1 MAQILRNLGRNRAK
15 THRDADK
22 APQTAIFKRVER
34 VQEQVMATD
43 TIVLGAGIVGISVAL
58 HLQKAGRSVLL
69 VDRRGPGEET
79 SYGNAGLIQREG
91 VYPYG
96 FPHDFGALI
105 RYAMNNT
112 IDAHYH
118 WSAIPKLAPF
128 LWSYWMHSRASQH
141 EAIARKYATLI
152 EHCVSEHDALAEEA
166 GATGLLRR
174 KGWMKV
180 FRTAAQQDERLAE
193 AARWNRDFGLNYKP
207 LDKAT
212 LKAEEPHLDH
222 DSLIGGLHW
231 TDPVTVIDPLG
242 LSKAYVARFEALGGR
257 LALGD
262 AATLTQQGAE
272 WSVTL
277 ADGSTVKARD
287 AVVALGPWA
296 DVLSRKLGYN
306 LPLAVKRGYHM
317 HYKAQGNAV
326 LNHPVLDTERGYFL
340 APMQQGIR
348 LTTGAEF
355 ADRDAAPTPVQLAR
369 AEPIARTLF
378 PLGDRIDPEP
388 WLGRRPCTPDMMP
401 IIGPAPKHKGLW
413 FSFGHAHHGL
423 TLAAVTGRMIAEMV
437 TGQKVF
443 VDPTPFAPSRFG

>member
-1 MAQILRNLGRNRAK
+1 MRA
-15 THRDADK
+15 
-22 APQTAIFKRVER
+22 
-34 VQEQVMATD
+34 D

-58 HLQKAGRSVLL
+58 HLQKAGRSTIL
-69 VDRRGPGEET
+69 VDKRAPGEET

-118 WSAIPKLAPF
+118 WQAIPKLAPF
-128 LWSYWMHSRASQH
+128 LFSYWMHSRASQH
-141 EAIARKYATLI
+141 EAIAHKYATLI
-152 EHCVSEHDALAEEA
+152 EHCVSEHDALAQEA
-166 GATGLLRR
+166 GATDLLRR
-174 KGWMKV
+174 NGWMKV
-180 FRTAAQQDERLAE
+180 FRTEQERDTRLAE
-193 AARWNRDFGLNYKP
+193 AARWKRDFGVNYRA
-207 LDKAT
+207 LDMGALT
-212 LKAEEPHLDH
+212 AAEPHLDH
-222 DSLIGGLHW
+222 SSLVGGLHW

-242 LSKAYVARFEALGGR
+242 LSKAYVARFEALGGQ

-262 AATLTQQGAE
+262 AATLKQEGAE

-277 ADGSTVKARD
+277 ADGTTATAKDV
-287 AVVALGPWA
+287 VVALGPWA
-296 DVLSRKLGYN
+296 DTLTRQLGYR
-306 LPLAVKRGYHM
+306 LPLAVKRGDHM
-317 HYKAQGNAV
+317 HYKPHGNAV
-326 LNHPVLDTERGYFL
+326 LNHPVQVSERGYFL
-340 APMQQGIR
+340 APMRQGVR
-348 LTTGAEF
+348 LTTGAEI
-355 ADRDAAPTPVQLAR
+355 ADRDAAETPVQLAR
-369 AEPIARTLF
+369 AEPIARQLF
-378 PLGDRIDPEP
+378 PLGERVDPQP

-443 VDPTPFAPSRFG
+443 VDPTPFAAARFG